1 MEKKVLTEEELQTLK
16 GYQQRENNIVF
27 SFGQIEYQIASL
39 ESQKDD
45 LIETKQKFEEERI
58 KFAKVLTERY
68 GDGNINLE
76 TGEIIS
82 NI

>member
-1 MEKKVLTEEELQTLK
+1 MKKKVLTEEELQTLK
-16 GYQQRENNIVF
+16 GYQQQENNLVF
-27 SFGQIEYQIASL
+27 SFGQIEYQIVGL

-45 LIETKQKFEEERI
+45 LIEAKQKFEEERI
-58 KFAKVLTERY
+58 KFAKVLTEKY

-82 NI
+82 ST

>member
-16 GYQQRENNIVF
+16 KYQQQENNLVF
-27 SFGQIEYQIASL
+27 NFGQIEYQIANL

-45 LIETKQKFEEERI
+45 LIDTKQKFEEERNN
-58 KFAKVLTERY
+58 FAKVLTEKY

-76 TGEIIS
+76 TGEIAPS
-82 NI
+82 A